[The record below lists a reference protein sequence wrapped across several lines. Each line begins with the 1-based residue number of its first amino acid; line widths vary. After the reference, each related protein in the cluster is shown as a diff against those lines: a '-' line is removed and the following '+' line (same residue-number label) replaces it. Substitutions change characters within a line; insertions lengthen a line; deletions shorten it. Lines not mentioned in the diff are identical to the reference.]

1 MQVLGIDPMPGIAEK
16 ATANGIN
23 TWSDFFDKNKISK
36 IKDKYGYANIIT
48 SNNLVADTDD
58 LDDFIANISMLMN
71 EDSIFFFETFYFYLQ
86 IKNFVW
92 DFTYHEH
99 YSYFTV
105 KPLINYFKKHGME
118 LIDVTPNLTKGGSM
132 RCCLQNKWKF

>member
-1 MQVLGIDPMPGIAEK
+1 
-16 ATANGIN
+16 
-23 TWSDFFDKNKISK
+23 
-36 IKDKYGYANIIT
+36 
-48 SNNLVADTDD
+48 
-58 LDDFIANISMLMN
+58 MLMN

-86 IKNFVW
+86 IKNFMG
-92 DFTYHEH
+92 FTYHEH

-132 RCCLQNKWKF
+132 